1 MVGMMLLDSESRK
14 SSCLNCGSHVTR
26 DFRRVY
32 GDREDR
38 AHRCHECDTLVR
50 LQRGSAGGL
59 DVPIPD
65 PWNGASGRHG
75 GNPERW
81 Q

>member
-1 MVGMMLLDSESRK
+1 MMLLDSRSESGR
-14 SSCLNCGSHVTR
+14 CLYCGSHVSL

-32 GDREDR
+32 GDDDDR
-38 AHRCHECDTLVR
+38 AHRCFECDTLVR

-65 PWNGASGRHG
+65 PWIAPGRHG
-75 GNPERW
+75 GDPERW
-81 Q
+81 S